1 MSSTR
6 LLTAAE
12 AADYMRISL
21 ATLYRMERQGKLVP
35 FRTLGGH
42 RRYTVRML
50 HDCLEE
56 SRVRRSSSPPA
67 HAPTTSRQS

>member
-12 AADYMRISL
+12 AADYLRISL
-21 ATLYRMERQGKLVP
+21 ATLYRMEKKGKLIP

-42 RRYTVRML
+42 RRYTVGML
-50 HDCLEE
+50 NECLEQ
-56 SRVRRSSSPPA
+56 SRVGGTS
-67 HAPTTSRQS
+67 APGKHRDRVGQQD